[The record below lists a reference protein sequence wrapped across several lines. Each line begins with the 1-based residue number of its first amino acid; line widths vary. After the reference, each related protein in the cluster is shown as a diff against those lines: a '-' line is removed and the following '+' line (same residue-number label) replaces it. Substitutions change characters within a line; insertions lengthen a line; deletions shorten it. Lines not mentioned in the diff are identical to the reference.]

1 MKLTLHLQAASA
13 DTTASVSGDTLTH
26 NGAAFDLSSVPEGG
40 TAEPSGDHPFVGK
53 ITRENG
59 EIQAAILWQYDSATA
74 EPDQGTDHPVV
85 TLTSGAIECPVIR
98 RPEPEVE
105 EDDV

>member
-1 MKLTLHLQAASA
+1 MKLTLYLQAASA

-26 NGAAFDLSSVPEGG
+26 NGKALDLSSVPEGG

-59 EIQAAILWQYDSATA
+59 EIVGGILWHYDSATA
-74 EPDQGTDHPVV
+74 ESHQGTEHPVV
-85 TLTSGAIECPVIR
+85 TITSGEITDPVIR
-98 RPEPEVE
+98 KPVDVE
-105 EDDV
+105 YV